1 MCVEVAKVC
10 VVNVVIRVWIGRGGG
25 AKQGGR
31 VRPLQRLGH
40 AAKRE
45 PIPWFDSSCVN
56 GTP

>member
-1 MCVEVAKVC
+1 MCVEVAKVF

-45 PIPWFDSSCVN
+45 PIP
-56 GTP
+56 